1 MRSSESLIITKME
14 KKIEKLQA
22 VVVNQRTPM
31 FRCKMILHIHQCV
44 RSINLISLNG
54 T

>member
-1 MRSSESLIITKME
+1 MTSSEFLIITKME
-14 KKIEKLQA
+14 KKMEKLQA

-31 FRCKMILHIHQCV
+31 FRCKMILHTHSCV